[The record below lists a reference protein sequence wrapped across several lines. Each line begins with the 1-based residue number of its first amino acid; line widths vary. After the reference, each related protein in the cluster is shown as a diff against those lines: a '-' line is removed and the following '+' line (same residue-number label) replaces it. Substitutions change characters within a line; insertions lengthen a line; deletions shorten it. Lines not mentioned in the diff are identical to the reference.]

1 MCTFPLSGKQMTF
14 LFHRGR
20 KVKREKME
28 LMDSLEYLYVEGLV
42 SNGSVD
48 MLLYCRDQR
57 GLWDF

>member
-1 MCTFPLSGKQMTF
+1 
-14 LFHRGR
+14 
-20 KVKREKME
+20 ME

-42 SNGSVD
+42 SNDSVD